1 MNTAKEKMLVLAKQE
16 DMSAEEKVK
25 ILKQSMD
32 AKDWAELNNKADY
45 LMRSGKDL
53 QLKKDVEDAK
63 KDSSMC

>member
-16 DMSAEEKVK
+16 GMSAEEKVK

-53 QLKKDVEDAK
+53 ELKKDVEHAK
-63 KDSSMC
+63 EDSSMC

>member
-16 DMSAEEKVK
+16 GMSAEEKVK